1 MFLAEGA
8 DQPEMVAQD
17 ARCHFPGAGI
27 QAFRSF
33 FRALPQHPIGD
44 GAASDRR
51 CRGTDAKG
59 PDFMSG
65 PFPVLLVAS
74 EGFEPPNAM
83 QSDLQS
89 DPFGRLGNSPGRSV
103 HMYSSDRRR

>member
-33 FRALPQHPIGD
+33 FRALLQRPIGD
-44 GAASDRR
+44 GAASDNR
-51 CRGTDAKG
+51 CRGTR
-59 PDFMSG
+59 S
-65 PFPVLLVAS
+65 
-74 EGFEPPNAM
+74 AM
-83 QSDLQS
+83 
-89 DPFGRLGNSPGRSV
+89 PRHARKRPRLHVGAFSSSPGGE
-103 HMYSSDRRR
+103 